1 MLTQVIH
8 ADNHCDYV
16 TDFMLD
22 SLIKAKEIVKF
33 KSSTGWITIGTYPI
47 WKTSEMV
54 QLTVPIEWRLMIQY
68 LSVRILGLIY
78 KEGLKLK
85 AIDTK
90 SANKLNGKGEMLY
103 EKI

>member
-33 KSSTGWITIGTYPI
+33 KSSTGWITIGAYPTMASNPDGI
-47 WKTSEMV
+47 VNGADRMAVNDS
-54 QLTVPIEWRLMIQY
+54 IF
-68 LSVRILGLIY
+68 VRENLR
-78 KEGLKLK
+78 
-85 AIDTK
+85 
-90 SANKLNGKGEMLY
+90 ANP
-103 EKI
+103 